1 MKIKAFILN
10 LAQLS
15 DVKNNVRKKKYK
27 GFLKSRVG
35 GKDGDRFFSLK

>member
-15 DVKNNVRKKKYK
+15 DVKNNVRKKKK

-35 GKDGDRFFSLK
+35 GKDGDQFFSLK